1 MKSIGIMGGTFD
13 PIHFGHVITAEEVKK
28 EYDLDEVVFVPSG
41 NPPHKKEQSVTA
53 AKHRL
58 AMAELA
64 IKGREGLSLSD
75 MEIRRGGYSYAL
87 DTVND
92 FYRIYGEDSDIWFIT
107 GADAIVTISHWYKA
121 DELMK
126 RCRFIAAARPGY
138 ALDENDRSIKTYRD
152 RISLFP
158 ETALSISSSNI
169 RTLIAGGASKDD
181 LKEMLP
187 KEVIDYI
194 WEHGLYLEGFP
205 C

>member
-13 PIHFGHVITAEEVKK
+13 PIHFGHIITAEEVKK
-28 EYDLDEVVFVPSG
+28 EYDLDDVVFVPSG
-41 NPPHKKEQSVTA
+41 NPPHKKGKIVTA
-53 AKHRL
+53 AEHRL
-58 AMAELA
+58 AMVRLA
-64 IKGREGLSLSD
+64 IKDREGLSLSD

-87 DTVND
+87 DTVNS
-92 FYRIYGEDSDIWFIT
+92 FYDIYGEDSDIWFIT

-138 ALDENDRSIKTYRD
+138 ALDENDRSIKTYRG

-158 ETALSISSSNI
+158 ETALSISSSDI
-169 RTLIAGGASKDD
+169 RSLISRGAGKDS
-181 LKEMLP
+181 LKDMLP
-187 KEVIDYI
+187 AEVIDYI
-194 WEHGLYLEGFP
+194 WEHGLYLKGFP

>member
-13 PIHFGHVITAEEVKK
+13 PIHFGHIITAEEVKK
-28 EYDLDEVVFVPSG
+28 EYDLDDVVFVPSG
-41 NPPHKKEQSVTA
+41 NPPHKKGKIVTA
-53 AKHRL
+53 AEHRL
-58 AMAELA
+58 AMVRLA
-64 IKGREGLSLSD
+64 IKDREGLSLSD

-87 DTVND
+87 DTVNS
-92 FYRIYGEDSDIWFIT
+92 FYDIYGEDRDIWFIT

-138 ALDENDRSIKTYRD
+138 ALDENDRSIKTYRG

-158 ETALSISSSNI
+158 ETALSISSSDI
-169 RTLIAGGASKDD
+169 RSLISRGAGKDS
-181 LKEMLP
+181 LKDMLP
-187 KEVIDYI
+187 AEVIDYI
-194 WEHGLYLEGFP
+194 WEHGLYLKGFP